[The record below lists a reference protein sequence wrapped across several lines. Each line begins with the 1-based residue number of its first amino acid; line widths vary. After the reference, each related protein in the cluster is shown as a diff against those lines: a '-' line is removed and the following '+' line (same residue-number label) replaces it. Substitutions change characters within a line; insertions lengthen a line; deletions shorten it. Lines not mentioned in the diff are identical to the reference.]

1 MGLKAAVREHNDTS
15 VFQYK
20 WIIVA
25 PKKLNK
31 ALMSYVYK
39 YARFSWQAE
48 VII

>member
-39 YARFSWQAE
+39 HARFSWQAE